1 MNLEKGPTFNSK
13 ILLFGEYSLMKGS
26 MALSIPFEKYNGQL
40 LFDGNVKKLKSN
52 HYSVEYLIDYLSF
65 LTKSGFDS
73 QLKLSEF
80 KKDILQ
86 GLIFETNIPISYGL
100 GSSGAIV
107 ASIYNAYAITRT
119 NKLIEL
125 KSIFSSMESYYHGK
139 SSGLDPLVSYLNKA
153 LLINENQ
160 EIETVVLAE
169 IKNIG
174 KGGIFLIDTKTVG
187 ETQPLVNWFLNEYK
201 KPAYKSKIQNQLIP
215 LNSSSISN
223 LLSGNFDFLISDA
236 KQISQFTLDNF
247 KPMIPDSIKNIWEQ
261 GLQTDSYYLKLCGS
275 GGGGMMLG
283 FTDDVDA
290 VYAEISRFEFQ
301 ELLRF

>member
-1 MNLEKGPTFNSK
+1 MNLKKGPTFNSK

-40 LFDGNVKKLKSN
+40 LFDNKVNKSKSN
-52 HYSVEYLIDYLSF
+52 HYSVAYLIDYLSF

-107 ASIYNAYAITRT
+107 ASIYHAYAKKPV
-119 NKLIEL
+119 NKLNEL
-125 KSIFSSMESYYHGK
+125 KSIFSKMESYYHGK

-174 KGGIFLIDTKTVG
+174 KGGIFLIDTQTVG

-201 KPAYKSKIQNQLIP
+201 KPEYQNAIQNQLIP
-215 LNSSSISN
+215 LNNSSISN
-223 LLSGNFDFLISDA
+223 LLSGNFDSLLKDT
-236 KQISQFTLDNF
+236 KQISQFTFDNF

-283 FTDDVDA
+283 FTDNMDA
-290 VYAEISRFEFQ
+290 IFTEISEFKSQ